1 MDEIPL
7 IVGEG
12 VPFDEVLRKY
22 CCRMPFKLRVI
33 YDVIFMV
40 AERWRETERER
51 ERESDREIPRIDTAR
66 P

>member
-40 AERWRETERER
+40 VEK
-51 ERESDREIPRIDTAR
+51 
-66 P
+66 